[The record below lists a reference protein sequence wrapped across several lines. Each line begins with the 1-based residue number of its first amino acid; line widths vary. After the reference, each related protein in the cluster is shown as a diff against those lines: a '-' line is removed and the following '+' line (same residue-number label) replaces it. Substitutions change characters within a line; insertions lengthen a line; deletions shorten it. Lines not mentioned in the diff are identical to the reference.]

1 MQPFERLRYL
11 ARWTDDDDVA
21 LLEESADCLAGFA
34 DDPFGVVIACRRLLA
49 YHPTVAPLW
58 WLCARAQC
66 TGRARRCVGRVAG
79 IPRGSH
85 SGAARG
91 CAPLSA
97 RVTGRG
103 RRVARR
109 CPRRARRADR
119 PRTSRGADGRTDAHL
134 SRRIRTSVQSVR
146 VIDESEL
153 LVLEPTHLMVAPL
166 VCGEG
171 RVFLAPGTAELVAAA
186 RSVGSKIWLVVP
198 RGFALPG
205 RMVEALDR
213 AARESCGDDVP
224 YVEGTP
230 SMFDSV
236 VGPGGIGR
244 HRCAVAS
251 GRLPTRPRAAARHLR
266 LAARSAPRGRRVD
279 TVGAWRNLM

>member
-1 MQPFERLRYL
+1 MQPFERLRHL

-58 WLCARAQC
+58 WLCAR
-66 TGRARRCVGRVAG
+66 V
-79 IPRGSH
+79 
-85 SGAARG
+85 
-91 CAPLSA
+91 LSA
-97 RVTGRG
+97 PDAHEGAWGAWREY
-103 RRVARR
+103 
-109 CPRRARRADR
+109 RADLTPAR
-119 PRTSRGADGRTDAHL
+119 LAGALPFPHESPVAVVGWPDVVRDGLAERIDLELLAVRSGRTDTHL
-134 SRRIRTSVQSVR
+134 SGRIRTSVQSVR
-146 VIDESEL
+146 VIDEAEL

-205 RMVEALDR
+205 RMLDALDR
-213 AARESCGDDVP
+213 AARESCGDGVP
-224 YVEGTP
+224 YVEGAP

-236 VGPGGIGR
+236 VGPKGLEGIGVLS
-244 HRCAVAS
+244 HRADCPPAPE
-251 GRLPTRPRAAARHLR
+251 LLR
-266 LAARSAPRGRRVD
+266 V
-279 TVGAWRNLM
+279 T